1 MGNPALTITHVATGL
16 HVTLKSY
23 FFTEYSDSIDT
34 KYNSV
39 STYGRMD
46 PLVNYQGSTRKIS
59 LGIRVTP
66 QGKHSASQRRLTHTA
81 ISRLQKM
88 QYPVYEKGQN
98 ALTISRSPIVAVSL
112 GNIIRDG
119 DGKELICAMNGFAF
133 TPNVGFTPEDS
144 PLVRF
149 GGPQSQIGKAKGSG
163 DEIGFK
169 NYNFRFDFTVLHRA
183 PPGFATGIDVLDPDS
198 GEHRDKDMKFLG
210 GYAFGPQKATG
221 TGPTT
226 KVFTAVKK
234 IGEDQTNNV
243 QTLADVGAIFD

>member
-1 MGNPALTITHVATGL
+1 MGNPELTITHVATGL
-16 HVTLKSY
+16 YVTLDNY
-23 FFTEYSDSIDT
+23 FFTEFADSIDT

-66 QGKHSASQRRLTHTA
+66 QGEHAFYQRRLTHTA

-98 ALTISRSPIVAVSL
+98 ALTIQRSPIVAVSL
-112 GNIIRDG
+112 GNLIRDG

-149 GGPQSQIGKAKGSG
+149 GGTSDPGQFAGSG
-163 DEIGFK
+163 DHIGFR

-210 GYAFGPQKATG
+210 GYAFGPQKAIG
-221 TGPTT
+221 TGAKT
-226 KVFTAVKK
+226 KVFSTDPD
-234 IGEDQTNNV
+234 ENNV
-243 QTLADVGAIFD
+243 QTLASVGSIFD

>member
-59 LGIRVTP
+59 LGIKVTP
-66 QGKHSASQRRLTHTA
+66 QGKGAKMSRRLIHTA

-98 ALTISRSPIVAVSL
+98 ALTIQRSPIVAVSL
-112 GNIIRDG
+112 GNLIRDG

-198 GEHRDKDMKFLG
+198 GEHRDKDLKFLG
-210 GYAFGPQKATG
+210 GFAFGPQKTIG
-221 TGPTT
+221 TDKKT
-226 KVFTAVKK
+226 KVFST
-234 IGEDQTNNV
+234 DPDDNNV
-243 QTLADVGAIFD
+243 QTLADVGSIFD

>member
-1 MGNPALTITHVATGL
+1 MGNPELTITHVATGL
-16 HVTLKSY
+16 YVTLDNY
-23 FFTEYSDSIDT
+23 FFTEFADSIDT

-66 QGKHSASQRRLTHTA
+66 QGEHAFYQRRLTHTA

-98 ALTISRSPIVAVSL
+98 ALTIQRSPIVAVSL
-112 GNIIRDG
+112 GNLIRDG

-149 GGPQSQIGKAKGSG
+149 GGQQASAIGDAKGSG
-163 DEIGFK
+163 DEIGFR

-198 GEHRDKDMKFLG
+198 GEHRDKDLKFLG
-210 GYAFGPQKATG
+210 GFAFGPQKTIG
-221 TGPTT
+221 TDKKT
-226 KVFTAVKK
+226 KVFST
-234 IGEDQTNNV
+234 DPDDNNV
-243 QTLADVGAIFD
+243 QTLADVGSIFD

>member
-98 ALTISRSPIVAVSL
+98 ALTIQRSPIVAVSL
-112 GNIIRDG
+112 GNLIRDG

-149 GGPQSQIGKAKGSG
+149 GGTSDPGQFAGSG
-163 DEIGFK
+163 DHIGFR

-198 GEHRDKDMKFLG
+198 GEHRDKDLKFLG
-210 GYAFGPQKATG
+210 GFAFGPQKTIG
-221 TGPTT
+221 TDKKT
-226 KVFTAVKK
+226 KVFST
-234 IGEDQTNNV
+234 DPDDNNV
-243 QTLADVGAIFD
+243 QTLADVGSIFD

>member
-16 HVTLKSY
+16 YVEISNY
-23 FFTEYSDSIDT
+23 FFTEFADSIDT

-59 LGIRVTP
+59 LGIKVTP
-66 QGKHSASQRRLTHTA
+66 QGERATMSRRLIHTA

-98 ALTISRSPIVAVSL
+98 ALTIQRSPIVAVSL
-112 GNIIRDG
+112 GNLIRDG

-133 TPNVGFTPEDS
+133 TPNIGFTPQDS

-149 GGPQSQIGKAKGSG
+149 GDPARGPGQAKGSG
-163 DEIGFK
+163 DDIGFR
-169 NYNFRFDFTVLHRA
+169 NYNFKFDFTVLHRA
-183 PPGFATGIDVLDPDS
+183 PPGFATDINVLDPDS
-198 GEHRDKDMKFLG
+198 SEHRDPDMKFLG
-210 GYAFGPQKATG
+210 GFAFGPQRVDPTP
-221 TGPTT
+221 GPTT
-226 KVFTAVKK
+226 NVFSTDP
-234 IGEDQTNNV
+234 EENNV
-243 QTLADVGAIFD
+243 QTLANVGSIFD